1 MAQLMCYQPP
11 VVPFQPGRREQSLP
25 RHLISQGQ
33 SPSTASER
41 TFDRTETEKN
51 SNPPNSQY
59 QTKVISL
66 ISLEQRDSAMENRTG
81 SPATP
86 SEVGSW
92 TDMSAKGEVT
102 GGLNNPHLTLP
113 GAKGDN
119 WGSETATPVE
129 ISEVTAQVANATFKQ
144 PLANTARQTLGK
156 QFGIPKLDTT
166 RCPELDMV
174 IKRNLS
180 KKVKDADSQLARI
193 HTLILDAMAPL
204 VQVIEEAASS
214 TLTAETATKAAKTA
228 LSLISN
234 ISYQMAKI
242 DVRWC

>member
-1 MAQLMCYQPP
+1 M
-11 VVPFQPGRREQSLP
+11 
-25 RHLISQGQ
+25 
-33 SPSTASER
+33 
-41 TFDRTETEKN
+41 
-51 SNPPNSQY
+51 
-59 QTKVISL
+59 
-66 ISLEQRDSAMENRTG
+66 
-81 SPATP
+81 
-86 SEVGSW
+86 
-92 TDMSAKGEVT
+92 
-102 GGLNNPHLTLP
+102 NNPHLTLP

-166 RCPELDMV
+166 RCPKLDMV
-174 IKRNLS
+174 IKRNLL